1 MAIHLYDRF
10 NYKRLIRF
18 VLPSIV
24 MMVFSSI
31 YGVVDGLFV
40 SNFVGKTAFA
50 SVNIIFPFIMIISTI
65 GFMIGTGGSAL
76 VAKIYGEGDIKR
88 ANRVFSFLVYT
99 TIVLGATFSVLGI
112 IFIRPIAVLLG
123 AEGEMIDICVTY
135 GRIILSSLT
144 AWMLQN
150 VFQSFCVTAEKPTFG
165 LVIMIAAGVTN
176 MVLDLLFI
184 AVFKWGVV
192 GAALATATSQ
202 VVGGI
207 VPFIYF
213 VFPNNSI
220 LKLTKC
226 SIDLKALGKTMTNG
240 SSELMTNVS
249 MSLVN
254 ILYNYK
260 LMQNVGE
267 NGVAAYG
274 VIMYVSFIFISIY
287 IGYSIGTAPI
297 ISYNYGA
304 KNSTELKNVFKKSLV
319 IMATSSVALTV
330 LAELLSPV
338 LSGIFVG
345 YDIELYEL
353 TRRAFAIYSLS
364 FIFAGFS
371 IYASS
376 FFTAL
381 GNGLV
386 SAIISFLRTLV
397 FQVAAV
403 LLLPLILGNDGIWYS
418 IVAAELASL
427 IVCVIFLIKMRRRY
441 QY

>member
-88 ANRVFSFLVYT
+88 ANRVFSFLVYA

-213 VFPNNSI
+213 AFPNNSI

-260 LMQNVGE
+260 LMQNIGE

-403 LLLPLILGNDGIWYS
+403 LLLPLILGNDGIWFS

>member
-1 MAIHLYDRF
+1 MAIHLYDKF

-176 MVLDLLFI
+176 MVLDFLFI

-213 VFPNNSI
+213 AFPNNSI

-226 SIDLKALGKTMTNG
+226 SIDLKALGKTLTNG

-260 LMQNVGE
+260 LMQNIGE

-319 IMATSSVALTV
+319 IMTASSVALTV

-353 TRRAFAIYSLS
+353 TRRAFVIYSLS

-397 FQVAAV
+397 FQVVAV

>member
-1 MAIHLYDRF
+1 
-10 NYKRLIRF
+10 
-18 VLPSIV
+18 
-24 MMVFSSI
+24 
-31 YGVVDGLFV
+31 
-40 SNFVGKTAFA
+40 
-50 SVNIIFPFIMIISTI
+50 
-65 GFMIGTGGSAL
+65 
-76 VAKIYGEGDIKR
+76 
-88 ANRVFSFLVYT
+88 
-99 TIVLGATFSVLGI
+99 VLGATLSILGI
-112 IFIRPIAVLLG
+112 IFIRPIALLLG
-123 AEGEMIDICVTY
+123 AEGEMVDICVIY

-176 MVLDLLFI
+176 MVLDFLFI

-202 VVGGI
+202 AVGGI
-207 VPFIYF
+207 VPLIYF
-213 VFPNNSI
+213 AFSKKSI
-220 LKLTKC
+220 LKLSKC
-226 SIDLKALGKTMTNG
+226 NFDLKALGKTMTNG

-260 LMQNVGE
+260 LMQNIGE

-376 FFTAL
+376 FFTAF

-397 FQVAAV
+397 FQVVAV

-427 IVCVIFLIKMRRRY
+427 VACMIFLIKMRRRY

>member
-1 MAIHLYDRF
+1 MAIHLYDKF

-50 SVNIIFPFIMIISTI
+50 SVNIIFPFIMIVSTV
-65 GFMIGTGGSAL
+65 GFMVGTGGSAL

-99 TIVLGATFSVLGI
+99 TIVLGATLSILGI
-112 IFIRPIAVLLG
+112 IFIRPIALLLG
-123 AEGEMIDICVTY
+123 AEGEMVDICVIY

-176 MVLDLLFI
+176 MVLDFLFI
-184 AVFKWGVV
+184 AVFKWGVN

-202 VVGGI
+202 AVGGI

-213 VFPNNSI
+213 AFPNNSI

-260 LMQNVGE
+260 LMQNIGE

-319 IMATSSVALTV
+319 IMTASPVALTV

-397 FQVAAV
+397 FQVVAV

>member
-10 NYKRLIRF
+10 NYRRLLRF
-18 VLPSIV
+18 VLPSVV
-24 MMVFSSI
+24 MMVFSSV

-50 SVNIIFPFIMIISTI
+50 AVNIIFPFIMIVSTI

-88 ANRVFSFLVYT
+88 ARSIFSLLIYT
-99 TIVLGATFSVLGI
+99 TLILGALFSVLGI
-112 IFIRPIAVLLG
+112 IFIEPIAILLG
-123 AEGEMIDICVTY
+123 AEGEMVDICVIY
-135 GRIILSSLT
+135 GRIILASLT

-150 VFQSFCVTAEKPTFG
+150 VFQSFCVTAEKPGFG

-176 MVLDLLFI
+176 IVFDFLFV

-192 GAALATATSQ
+192 GAAAATAASQ
-202 VVGGI
+202 AVGGI
-207 VPFIYF
+207 VPFFYF
-213 VFPNNSI
+213 AFPNKSV
-220 LKLTKC
+220 LRLGGCK
-226 SIDLKALGKTMTNG
+226 IDFRAIGNACVNG

-260 LMQNVGE
+260 LMNEIGE
-267 NGVAAYG
+267 DGVAAYG
-274 VIMYVSFIFISIY
+274 VIMYVSFIFISIF

-304 KNSTELKNVFKKSLV
+304 KCTNELKRVLKKSLV
-319 IMATSSVALTV
+319 IIGVSAIVLT
-330 LAELLSPV
+330 LSAELLSPA
-338 LSGIFVG
+338 LSGIFVS
-345 YDIELYEL
+345 YDKGLYEL
-353 TRRAFAIYSLS
+353 TKRAFSIYSLS
-364 FIFAGFS
+364 FLFSGFA

-386 SAIISFLRTLV
+386 SAIISFLRTCV
-397 FQVAAV
+397 FQIACV
-403 LLLPLILGNDGIWYS
+403 LLLPLLLGTDGIWS
-418 IVAAELASL
+418 AIIVAEALSVTVSL
-427 IVCVIFLIKMRRRY
+427 IFIAKMRNKYRY
-441 QY
+441 

>member
-99 TIVLGATFSVLGI
+99 TIVLGAVFSVLGI

-176 MVLDLLFI
+176 MVLDFLFI

-226 SIDLKALGKTMTNG
+226 SIDLKSLGKTMTNG

-260 LMQNVGE
+260 LMQNIGE

-319 IMATSSVALTV
+319 IMTASSIALTV

-376 FFTAL
+376 FFTAF

>member
-1 MAIHLYDRF
+1 MAIHLYDKF

-123 AEGEMIDICVTY
+123 AEGEMIDICVVY

-176 MVLDLLFI
+176 MVLDFLFI

-202 VVGGI
+202 IVGGI
-207 VPFIYF
+207 VPFFYF
-213 VFPNNSI
+213 AFPNNSI

-260 LMQNVGE
+260 LMQNIGE